1 MFDYEVLCTQALPE
15 LEGGWDSTAWPSPK
29 THAQVIIRAAVGDEA
44 AGRLEEIR
52 AYWRGEGM
60 PADALSALVDQ
71 EIVAIVTLNCRP
83 KAAEF
88 AEGYGDA
95 IARSARGLLLE
106 VDSMEILVDARA
118 DEPLDGPGVQAAL
131 EAVDGRLLEAQ
142 RQQREGAQKAWE
154 KLAEEDPEA
163 VRQANDWSDVAPESG

>member
-15 LEGGWDSTAWPSPK
+15 LEGGWDSTAWSSPK
-29 THAQVIIRAAVGDEA
+29 THAQVIIRAVVGDEA

-52 AYWRGEGM
+52 TYWREEGM
-60 PADALSALVDQ
+60 PADALSALIDQ

-88 AEGYGDA
+88 AEGYGEA
-95 IARSARGLLLE
+95 IAKAGRGMLLE

-118 DEPLDGPGVQAAL
+118 EEPIDGAGVEAAFK
-131 EAVDGRLLEAQ
+131 AVDDRLLEAQ
-142 RQQREGAQKAWE
+142 RQQREAAQKAWE

-163 VRQANDWSDVAPESG
+163 VRQANDWSDVAPDSD